1 MSGKVIQVI
10 AGALNAID
18 DDWAKTQQPA
28 STLEH
33 AAYIFD
39 ALKAARIAVVELPEP
54 DESIY
59 DGDRFAFHNETHCDV
74 RVTFSNAVVYD
85 QDWHNPSEARSL
97 AAALL
102 AAAEAAEVPK

>member
-1 MSGKVIQVI
+1 MSDKAIQVI

-54 DESIY
+54 DES
-59 DGDRFAFHNETHCDV
+59 
-74 RVTFSNAVVYD
+74 TFSNAVVYD